1 MKEINNIVIYTSI
14 ENGIRVE
21 KSTIF
26 YKDGSIQEGTK
37 EDAIKAMHEI
47 TDKKNIT
54 KDELIEMINKDTF
67 YILSEEE
74 YNEKYSDFL
83 PKSKG
88 TFDSQ
93 RFDEAIKR
101 IRNVGRKQDSNDEII
116 TTITEEDT
124 NTESIEVS
132 DNSQDDEYDDPD
144 YSLYRK
150 DNIIN
155 ALGDFII
162 ETKVGRRIA
171 IGTIAVALG
180 TTITLLLC
188 SCDLKTKSGTMKQSN
203 PETSTQNALDNQ
215 SNSNNDVNNGLS
227 NTTNNNDLYNDYSV
241 SDLLNVTNNSFQK
254 SKMFN
259 LNLSLKFFN
268 GVFANKYIETDS
280 NIKAALTYDEM
291 VSLQQAYN
299 DYSKDEIRAY
309 FNGYDIDATEMSND
323 YKSASLQ
330 LMGAYIIE
338 TSEDPVDIINIID
351 STEGK
356 DFYNKYHTLYLKA
369 KEATGDE
376 QLELVKEFYDN
387 VRKDF
392 PVTEEVREEGISHRE
407 DHKSIKAYK
416 LSVIP
421 MIDAAERIF
430 QNLEV
435 DYTLGNKEDQSSY
448 NFMNSIGLC
457 NYADDKFERIET
469 ILLGSYE
476 DETNPLFEQYRNA
489 ITNELIKQN
498 KYVIDDEHRE
508 LSKLHR
514 FQEVIDHETNEETK
528 TSSKTIKTTKTYKT
542 TTYKT
547 TTSTKNA
554 PIPDDEKEKVDKDI
568 EKENEE
574 AKAKA
579 LEESQK
585 EQERQQE
592 LENKNKED
600 IQNEIKKDE
609 EELNNNINDIND
621 KVNNEQ
627 TPNENNYNGIDFDDN
642 HSNNNGDLD
651 SSVKNI
657 TTDGSGANN
666 DLPDPNQ
673 TGKEF
678 DKKSETITTQVK
690 NYATYETV
698 SENVTVVY
706 NENYTQYDEDGNP
719 ITSNKT
725 YQMTR

>member
-188 SCDLKTKSGTMKQSN
+188 SCDLKTKSGTMKQSD

-430 QNLEV
+430 QSLEV

-498 KYVIDDEHRE
+498 EYVIDDEHRE

-528 TSSKTIKTTKTYKT
+528 TSSKTVNTTKTYKT

-547 TTSTKNA
+547 TTSTKTA
-554 PIPDDEKEKVDKDI
+554 PIPDDEKAKVDKDI

-719 ITSNKT
+719 ITSNKA
-725 YQMTR
+725 YQKTR